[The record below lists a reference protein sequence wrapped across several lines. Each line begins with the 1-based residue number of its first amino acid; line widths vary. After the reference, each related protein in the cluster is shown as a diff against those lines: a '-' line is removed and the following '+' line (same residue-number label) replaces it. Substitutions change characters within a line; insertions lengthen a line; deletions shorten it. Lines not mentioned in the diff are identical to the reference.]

1 MIESKLNKQITD
13 HKQQVDRLAWSL
25 KFNRLIRRIP
35 VLQTTQY
42 LRDAAGLK
50 LLLTA
55 KKKKDK
61 KKDKKRK

>member
-42 LRDAAGLK
+42 LRDAGLK